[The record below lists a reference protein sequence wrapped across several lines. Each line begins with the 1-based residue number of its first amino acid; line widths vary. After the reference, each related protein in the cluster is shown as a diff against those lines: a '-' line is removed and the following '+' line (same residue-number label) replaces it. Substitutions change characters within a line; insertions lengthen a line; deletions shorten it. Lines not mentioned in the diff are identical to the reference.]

1 MAIYMDSTS
10 GHATLATHL
19 SLFRRF
25 LGKKSYCWDFP
36 KTSCTKGSEPGLARQ
51 LVFLP
56 AVRNDNQP
64 VQFCHGQSA
73 KCDKRKTS
81 IFFFLER
88 RSCEVKKIFIFNLLA
103 AVRGAQ
109 CVRQKLTS
117 PFQVQHMP
125 DRSLR

>member
-19 SLFRRF
+19 SLFRR
-25 LGKKSYCWDFP
+25 LSEKKSYCWDFP
-36 KTSCTKGSEPGLARQ
+36 KTSCTIGSEPGLARQ

-73 KCDKRKTS
+73 KCGGRKTS

-88 RSCEVKKIFIFNLLA
+88 RSCEVKKIFIFNFLA
-103 AVRGAQ
+103 AVRGG
-109 CVRQKLTS
+109 CYVRQKLLS
-117 PFQVQHMP
+117 PFQVQRIP
-125 DRSLR
+125 ARSLR